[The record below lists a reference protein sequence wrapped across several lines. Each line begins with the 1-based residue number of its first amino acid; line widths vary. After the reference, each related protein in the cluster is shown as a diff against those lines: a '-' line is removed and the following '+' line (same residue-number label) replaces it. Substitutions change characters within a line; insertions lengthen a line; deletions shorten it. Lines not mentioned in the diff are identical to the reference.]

1 MECKLITLPQN
12 KKESSLL
19 INNLEKAL
27 AALFIK
33 ELKRSMGTQE

>member
-12 KKESSLL
+12 KKESSLQ

-27 AALFIK
+27 VALFIK
-33 ELKRSMGTQE
+33 GLKPSMGIQE